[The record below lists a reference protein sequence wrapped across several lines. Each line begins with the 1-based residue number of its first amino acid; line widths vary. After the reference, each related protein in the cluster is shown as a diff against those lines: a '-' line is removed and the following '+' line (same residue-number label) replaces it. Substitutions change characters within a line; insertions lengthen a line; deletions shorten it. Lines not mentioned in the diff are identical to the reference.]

1 MKPPKDKSR
10 VYEKSEVVS
19 FRSTDGPFGGL
30 SNMAPGFP
38 VIVNG
43 VRIRSVEALYQALRY
58 PHIPEAQQLIIEQH
72 SPMTAKM
79 VGRRYLEQTRA
90 DWDLIKVTLMRWCL
104 RLKLAQNWDSFS
116 SVLLSTGDRMIVEDS
131 RKDSFWGAQPQ
142 EDGTLAGKNVLG
154 RLLMEL
160 REQLKSEPDSLRSI
174 LRPQIPEAIF
184 LGREIRTDSVMP
196 DDSNLT
202 ELFYNEAPLAQK
214 APRMTTAYPK
224 RLIEVD
230 LPIKR
235 ISAHARREN
244 TVRHGHFKTLHMWWA
259 RRPLAACRAVLCAM
273 LWPDPADEHCP
284 ASFRTVA
291 AEHLYRWAL
300 DQMTLHTADSAPVFS
315 RIRACS
321 SASALG
327 HQTDLLRDGL
337 FAFLADFADWERSKN
352 PDFLATSR
360 VLARA
365 AHVALGGS
373 PESAPRVFDPFA
385 GGGSIPLEAL
395 RLGAESCASDLNPV
409 AVLLNRMAIE
419 QLPTHGTRLADAVR
433 EAGERIKER
442 AVTALAPYF
451 PADPDGATPIT
462 YLWARTVLS
471 EAPDPTGEGIP
482 VEIPLIRGFWLRKKA
497 KRFLAL
503 RWVRDAGGAVVT
515 DLATVTY
522 ADGTVQKVRQP
533 RLEIFQPKSAS
544 ELPGPVVQRGSAT
557 CPVTGHTTPVKSV
570 RAQLKK
576 RRGGT
581 DDARL
586 LAVATLHPSVD
597 GRGYRLATSRDEEA
611 IALARKEAAKLRME
625 SVNGI
630 SIVPDEPLSPNE
642 LRRISIPIYGME
654 RWGDLFS
661 SRQLVAL
668 TTLRRLISEESARWA
683 ESESPDFARA
693 VRTALAFA
701 LSKQTDLANGLC
713 PWEPNAE
720 CPRHLFSRQAVPFV
734 WDFAEGIPTGESSGS
749 WSICVGRTVDTIAAT
764 FFPSISTGHVVRC
777 SATSHWLPDDS
788 AQVFFTDPPYYDA
801 VPYAYLSDFFYVWL
815 RRCLAD
821 GDPELARLA
830 VVPKDEEIVVDRPHE
845 LSQSDHDIAYYER
858 ELGRAFAEAKR
869 VLAHDG
875 IGSIVFASKTTASWE
890 AILSAVVNAGWV
902 ITASWPIDTEMETRV
917 SAQGQARLASS
928 VHLVVRPR
936 EGLARQGAA
945 GEIGDWRDI
954 LQELPKRIHEWMPRL
969 ADEGVVGADAI
980 FACLGPALEIFSRYR
995 KVEKAN
1001 GDEVKLGEYLEHVWA
1016 AVSRE
1021 ALSSITSNGDLTSLE
1036 PDARITAMWLWTL
1049 SAGEADEGGLDNE
1062 EQQDDEE
1069 EEEGAKKTPSKGGY
1083 SLEYDAARKIAQG
1096 LGASLEALTS
1106 VVEVKG
1112 DQARL
1117 LPVAER
1123 TAHLFGKDQAAAPG
1137 VPARG
1142 KKRVNQMDLFAEL
1155 TGDHPGAA
1163 EAAWEEKTVS
1173 KPGATVLDRVHQA
1186 MILFATGRGDALKR
1200 FLVEDGVG
1208 REAAFWRLAQ
1218 ALSALYPGSS
1228 QEKRWVDGVL
1238 ARKKGLGL

>member
-1 MKPPKDKSR
+1 MS
-10 VYEKSEVVS
+10 
-19 FRSTDGPFGGL
+19 
-30 SNMAPGFP
+30 
-38 VIVNG
+38 
-43 VRIRSVEALYQALRY
+43 QAL
-58 PHIPEAQQLIIEQH
+58 
-72 SPMTAKM
+72 
-79 VGRRYLEQTRA
+79 
-90 DWDLIKVTLMRWCL
+90 
-104 RLKLAQNWDSFS
+104 
-116 SVLLSTGDRMIVEDS
+116 
-131 RKDSFWGAQPQ
+131 
-142 EDGTLAGKNVLG
+142 
-154 RLLMEL
+154 
-160 REQLKSEPDSLRSI
+160 
-174 LRPQIPEAIF
+174 
-184 LGREIRTDSVMP
+184 
-196 DDSNLT
+196 
-202 ELFYNEAPLAQK
+202 
-214 APRMTTAYPK
+214 PK

-273 LWPDPADEHCP
+273 LWPDPADSQCP
-284 ASFRTVA
+284 EAFRTAA
-291 AEHLYRWAL
+291 AEQLQRWANE
-300 DQMTLHTADSAPVFS
+300 QMTLHTADSAPVFAQL
-315 RIRACS
+315 RAAG
-321 SASALG
+321 SASALSSRP
-327 HQTDLLRDGL
+327 DLLRAGL
-337 FAFLADFADWERSKN
+337 FELLADFADWDRSKN
-352 PDFLATSR
+352 TELLA
-360 VLARA
+360 VARA
-365 AHVALGGS
+365 LVQAAHLALGGA
-373 PESAPRVFDPFA
+373 PETAPRVFDPFA

-395 RLGAESCASDLNPV
+395 RVGAESFASDLNPV

-419 QLPTHGTRLADAVR
+419 QLPAHGTRLADAVR

-442 AVTALAPYF
+442 AVATLKPYY
-451 PADPDGATPIT
+451 PADTDGATPIT

-497 KRFLAL
+497 GRFLAL
-503 RWVRDAGGAVVT
+503 RWVRDAQGAVVT

-533 RLEIFQPKSAS
+533 RLEIFQPKTAS

-570 RAQLKK
+570 RAQLKN

-586 LAVATLHPSVD
+586 LAVATLHPSLG
-597 GRGYRLATSRDEEA
+597 GRSYRLPTVRDKEA
-611 IALARKEAAKLRME
+611 IMLARNEAARLR
-625 SVNGI
+625 SQSSSNLSLI
-630 SIVPDEPLSPNE
+630 PDEPLDV
-642 LRRISIPIYGME
+642 RGIRHTWAMIYGME

-668 TTLRRLISEESARWA
+668 TTLRRLIAEESVRWA
-683 ESESPDFARA
+683 ENESPDFARA

-713 PWEPNAE
+713 SWKPDAE
-720 CPRHLFSRQAVPFV
+720 CPVHMLARQAIPMV
-734 WDFAEGIPTGESSGS
+734 WDFAESVGTSDSSGS
-749 WSICVGRTVDTIAAT
+749 WTSMVERTAYALSVTHMNT
-764 FFPSISTGHVVRC
+764 TSSGHVVRC

-830 VVPKDEEIVVDRPHE
+830 VVPKEEEIVVDRPHE

-858 ELGRAFAEAKR
+858 ELARAFAEAKR

-890 AILSAVVNAGWV
+890 AILGAVVNAGWV

-936 EGLARQGAA
+936 EGLASQGAA
-945 GEIGDWRDI
+945 GDIGDWRDV
-954 LQELPKRIHEWMPRL
+954 LQELPRKIHEWMPRL
-969 ADEGVVGADAI
+969 AAEGVVGADAI

-995 KVEKAN
+995 KVEKAS
-1001 GDEVKLGEYLEHVWA
+1001 GDVVTLGEYLEHVWA

-1021 ALSSITSNGDLTSLE
+1021 ALSNISNDTDLATLE
-1036 PDARITAMWLWTL
+1036 PDSRLTAMWLWTL
-1049 SAGEADEGGLDNE
+1049 NAGAQAGPETSDTE
-1062 EQQDDEE
+1062 EPAEDGDEE
-1069 EEEGAKKTPSKGGY
+1069 EESSGKAKTAAGY
-1083 SLEYDAARKIAQG
+1083 TLEYDAARKIAQG
-1096 LGASLEALTS
+1096 LGAHLEDLKS
-1106 VVEVKG
+1106 VIEVQADK
-1112 DQARL
+1112 ARL

-1123 TAHLFGKDQAAAPG
+1123 TAYLFGKDQASAPDA
-1137 VPARG
+1137 PAKG
-1142 KKRVNQMDLFAEL
+1142 KKKSKQMNFLADL
-1155 TGDHPGAA
+1155 TGEDPAA
-1163 EAAWEEKTVS
+1163 TEAAWEEKTVS
-1173 KPGATVLDRVHQA
+1173 KPGVTVLDRVHQS
-1186 MILFATGRGDALKR
+1186 MILFAAGRGEALKR
-1200 FLVEDGVG
+1200 FLVEDGIG
-1208 REAAFWRLAQ
+1208 REGNFWKLAQ
-1218 ALSALYPGSS
+1218 ALSALYPGGS

>member
-1 MKPPKDKSR
+1 MSP
-10 VYEKSEVVS
+10 
-19 FRSTDGPFGGL
+19 
-30 SNMAPGFP
+30 
-38 VIVNG
+38 
-43 VRIRSVEALYQALRY
+43 
-58 PHIPEAQQLIIEQH
+58 AQ
-72 SPMTAKM
+72 S
-79 VGRRYLEQTRA
+79 
-90 DWDLIKVTLMRWCL
+90 
-104 RLKLAQNWDSFS
+104 
-116 SVLLSTGDRMIVEDS
+116 
-131 RKDSFWGAQPQ
+131 
-142 EDGTLAGKNVLG
+142 
-154 RLLMEL
+154 
-160 REQLKSEPDSLRSI
+160 
-174 LRPQIPEAIF
+174 
-184 LGREIRTDSVMP
+184 
-196 DDSNLT
+196 
-202 ELFYNEAPLAQK
+202 
-214 APRMTTAYPK
+214 K

-273 LWPDPADEHCP
+273 LWPDPMDAYCP
-284 ASFRTVA
+284 EGFRKAA
-291 AEHLYRWAL
+291 AEHLHRWAN
-300 DQMTLHTADSAPVFS
+300 DQMALHTADSAPVFAQL
-315 RIRACS
+315 RAL
-321 SASALG
+321 ASTDAL
-327 HQTDLLRDGL
+327 QNRPDLLRAGL
-337 FAFLADFADWERSKN
+337 FELLADFADWDRSKN
-352 PDFLATSR
+352 SDFLAVT
-360 VLARA
+360 RA
-365 AHVALGGS
+365 LVQASHHALGGA
-373 PESAPRVFDPFA
+373 PETAPRVFDPFA

-395 RLGAESCASDLNPV
+395 RVGAESFASDLNPV
-409 AVLLNRMAIE
+409 AVLLNRMALE
-419 QLPTHGTRLADAVR
+419 HLPAHGTRLADAVR

-442 AVTALAPYF
+442 AVAALTPYY

-497 KRFLAL
+497 GRFLAL
-503 RWVRDAGGAVVT
+503 RWVRDAQGAVVT
-515 DLATVTY
+515 DLATVAY
-522 ADGTVQKVRQP
+522 ADGTVRKVRQP
-533 RLEIFQPKSAS
+533 RLEIFQPQTAS

-597 GRGYRLATSRDEEA
+597 GRGYRLATARDQEA
-611 IALARKEAAKLRME
+611 IALARSEAAKLRGQ
-625 SVNGI
+625 SVDGI
-630 SIVPDEPLSPNE
+630 SVVPDEPLSPNE

-668 TTLRRLISEESARWA
+668 TTLRQLIVEESARWA
-683 ESESPDFARA
+683 ENESPDFARA

-713 PWEPNAE
+713 SWKPDAE
-720 CPRHLFSRQAVPFV
+720 CPVHMLARQAIPMV
-734 WDFAEGIPTGESSGS
+734 WDFAESVGTSESSGS
-749 WSICVGRTVDTIAAT
+749 WASMVERTAYALSVTHMSTA
-764 FFPSISTGHVVRC
+764 STGHVVRC

-788 AQVFFTDPPYYDA
+788 AHVFFTDPPYYDA

-858 ELGRAFAEAKR
+858 ELARAFAEAKR

-890 AILSAVVNAGWV
+890 AILGAVVNAGWV

-936 EGLARQGAA
+936 EGLAGNGAA
-945 GEIGDWRDI
+945 GEIGDWRDV
-954 LQELPKRIHEWMPRL
+954 LQELPRRIHDWMPRL
-969 ADEGVVGADAI
+969 AAEGVVGADAI

-995 KVEKAN
+995 KVEKAS
-1001 GDEVKLGEYLEHVWA
+1001 GDEVTLGEYLEHVWA

-1021 ALSSITSNGDLTSLE
+1021 ALSSISNDTDLATLE
-1036 PDARITAMWLWTL
+1036 PDSRLTAMWLWTL
-1049 SAGEADEGGLDNE
+1049 NAGAPPDTETNGSEDTAEGG
-1062 EQQDDEE
+1062 DEE
-1069 EEEGAKKTPSKGGY
+1069 DESSGKAKAAAGY
-1083 SLEYDAARKIAQG
+1083 ILEYDAARKIAQG
-1096 LGASLEALTS
+1096 LGAHLEDLKS
-1106 VVEVKG
+1106 VIEVQADK
-1112 DQARL
+1112 ARL

-1123 TAHLFGKDQAAAPG
+1123 TAYLFGKDQAAAPEA
-1137 VPARG
+1137 ARG
-1142 KKRVNQMDLFAEL
+1142 RKKKAAQMDLFAEL
-1155 TGDHPGAA
+1155 TGT
-1163 EAAWEEKTVS
+1163 EATETESAWEEKTVS
-1173 KPGATVLDRVHQA
+1173 KPGATVLDRVHQS
-1186 MILFATGRGDALKR
+1186 MILFASGRGEAIKR
-1200 FLVEDGVG
+1200 FLVEDGIG
-1208 REAAFWRLAQ
+1208 REGNFWKLAQ
-1218 ALSALYPGSS
+1218 ALSALYPSGS